1 MVLKLILRGLHT
13 KIIFF
18 KKDFADWVK
27 CYIFVEQNKTTM
39 TNTETIKN
47 VGLSI
52 SKGEW
57 EGAKW
62 TLTGYPN
69 KNTFRNWDSA
79 YDFENFVKNTLKI
92 NGNFDSESCQ
102 FYVYF
107 DTKQKATA
115 ALNKI
120 EKHFKKVGE
129 MLGL

>member
-1 MVLKLILRGLHT
+1 MDLKLILRGLHT

-27 CYIFVEQNKTTM
+27 CYIFVEQNETTM

-79 YDFENFVKNTLKI
+79 YDFEDFVKNTLKI

>member
-1 MVLKLILRGLHT
+1 MVLRLILRVLHK

-18 KKDFADWVK
+18 KKDFADRNK
-27 CYIFVEQNKTTM
+27 CYIFVEQNETIM
-39 TNTETIKN
+39 TNTETTKK
-47 VGLSI
+47 VGLVVD
-52 SKGEW
+52 KGTW

-69 KNTFRNWDSA
+69 KNTFRDWDSA
-79 YDFENFVKNTLKI
+79 YDFEGFVKNVLNI
-92 NGNFDSESCQ
+92 SGDFDSESCQ

>member
-1 MVLKLILRGLHT
+1 MV
-13 KIIFF
+13 
-18 KKDFADWVK
+18 DWDK

-52 SKGEW
+52 DKGTW

-79 YDFENFVKNTLKI
+79 YDFESFVKNTLKI

-129 MLGL
+129 LLGL